1 MTVKTILS
9 AKGGDVISI
18 EPTATLETAIKTLA
32 KHRIGALLVLGP
44 DRRVIGILSERDI
57 VRVLGEQGADVLAQP
72 LAQVMTRNVVICG
85 QTETVGTI
93 MERMTTGKFRHV
105 PVVEQ
110 DQVVGIIS
118 IGDVVKHRL
127 REMEQEFRGIARL
140 YPNSVK
146 DDRAGPARHRAC
158 IEQVRAH
165 VSERRACAALGQHR
179 STQRKVPRGRDDEQR
194 LTADNY
200 RACPAIRPLW
210 LSQGRRVPAP
220 GGLDHQRQAG
230 RAYLAT

>member
-1 MTVKTILS
+1 MTVKTILA

-18 EPTATLETAIKTLA
+18 EPTATLETA
-32 KHRIGALLVLGP
+32 
-44 DRRVIGILSERDI
+44 VIGILSERDI

-85 QTETVGTI
+85 QTETVSTI

-127 REMEQEFRGIARL
+127 REMEQE
-140 YPNSVK
+140 S
-146 DDRAGPARHRAC
+146 
-158 IEQVRAH
+158 
-165 VSERRACAALGQHR
+165 AAL
-179 STQRKVPRGRDDEQR
+179 RDYIQ
-194 LTADNY
+194 TA
-200 RACPAIRPLW
+200 
-210 LSQGRRVPAP
+210 
-220 GGLDHQRQAG
+220 
-230 RAYLAT
+230 